1 MCKTECPPKLVA
13 DFAKLRGLA
22 KAGSMAEFKA
32 SLRKMVRCDEKCI
45 ILSIARHVVCQ
56 GVGFGIGTKDVAH
69 LYDLDRADTVKS
81 AHVSRLNPVCNPSR
95 ASEGLHLESNIDA
108 VLAAGCYA
116 GLLLLCCHAGSSI

>member
-1 MCKTECPPKLVA
+1 MLRSHSLNPKAPDIESGHLGLAMCKTECPPKLVA

-56 GVGFGIGTKDVAH
+56 GVGFGIGTRGVAH
-69 LYDLDRADTVKS
+69 LYDLDRADPS
-81 AHVSRLNPVCNPSR
+81 ALLRARMSR
-95 ASEGLHLESNIDA
+95 G
-108 VLAAGCYA
+108 
-116 GLLLLCCHAGSSI
+116 